1 MNTTRISRS
10 STVAL
15 LVGCVLTVV
24 AAIAVYGGQTASG
37 ILTAH
42 VRAGYPSFTQ
52 DHIDAA
58 TDIYLT
64 YLIVLGVLGALG
76 WLTTLWVAR
85 RSTSWARLL
94 ATGLWVV
101 ATGIALFDLTVRDTS
116 GDTALP
122 ATVGWMGLA
131 PCVAG
136 LVAVVL
142 LWRRPSHEKE
152 ALR

>member
-24 AAIAVYGGQTASG
+24 AAIAVYGGQTTSG

-52 DHIDAA
+52 DRIDAA

-64 YLIVLGVLGALG
+64 YLIVLGVLGTLG

-85 RSTSWARLL
+85 RNASWARLL
-94 ATGLWVV
+94 ATGLWIV
-101 ATGIALFDLTVRDTS
+101 ATGIALLDLTVRDTS

-122 ATVGWMGLA
+122 AIVGWTGLA

-142 LWRRPSHEKE
+142 LWRRTSERKE
-152 ALR
+152 TLR